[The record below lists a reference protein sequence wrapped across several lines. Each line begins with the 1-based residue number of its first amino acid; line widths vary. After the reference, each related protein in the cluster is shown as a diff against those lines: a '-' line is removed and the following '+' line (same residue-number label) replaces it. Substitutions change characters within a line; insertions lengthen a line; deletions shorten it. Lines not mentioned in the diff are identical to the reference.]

1 MPLRF
6 WVWHRQAGPST
17 GIRLNGGDWLP
28 GGGAKQSGVD
38 GSGARADMLS
48 HARTCGQ
55 TCTRF
60 QYGAHACKPKKN
72 PQWRAGTCERGASK
86 LEVS

>member
-6 WVWHRQAGPST
+6 WVWHRQAGPSA

-28 GGGAKQSGVD
+28 GNGAKQSDVD
-38 GSGARADMLS
+38 GSGARAYMLS
-48 HARTCGQ
+48 RARTCGQ
-55 TCTRF
+55 MCTPV

-72 PQWRAGTCERGASK
+72 PRRRAGTCERGASK